1 MQKLQMN
8 PPWEC
13 GLISLI
19 NSYLA
24 FSFFHISTTTILKLG
39 VTSFNYEYY
48 LVRLLLNLTWGRGN
62 WSKCSIL
69 NMAWSCI
76 KLERSDIII
85 GLHQLFSLSNKLIR
99 NWYKV
104 NNYEK
109 YTIQNQARNCQLRG
123 IIYYWRLAVR
133 RWEYIIKFGFL
144 FNVTSSSPH
153 CYR

>member
-1 MQKLQMN
+1 MHIMFQTA
-8 PPWEC
+8 
-13 GLISLI
+13 GFI
-19 NSYLA
+19 NTRLLSPGCPLD
-24 FSFFHISTTTILKLG
+24 HKHDEEI
-39 VTSFNYEYY
+39 TSFNYEYY

-62 WSKCSIL
+62 WSKCSIH
-69 NMAWSCI
+69 NMAWSCT

-85 GLHQLFSLSNKLIR
+85 VLHQLFSLSYKLIR

-109 YTIQNQARNCQLRG
+109 YAMQNQARNCQLRG
-123 IIYYWRLAVR
+123 IIYCWRLAVR